1 MEIITSHLNADFD
14 ALASVMAAK
23 RLYPEASIVFPGS
36 LEKKARDFLDAFNP
50 VEIRKLREVRLD
62 DVTRLIVVD
71 VKHPDR
77 IGQLKYLLTKP
88 GVAVHIYDHH
98 PASGNDIKGELEVYE
113 EVGAAST
120 IFAEII
126 QERKILITP
135 IEATA
140 LCLGIYEETGS
151 LLFKSTTPRDLTA
164 AAYLMRRGADLNI
177 VSNFLKT
184 TMSTE
189 ELALLNQIAQSM
201 KEIVVHGVRIGLA
214 LGRTEEYGDAA
225 HLASRLMDM
234 EDIDALVLMVASE
247 DKIALVARS
256 RVPELDTS
264 KLLSSFGGGGHA
276 YASSATIKD
285 TPFEVIEE
293 ELTALLNKTVRNV
306 RAARDIMTSPVVTV
320 QHTSRISDAE
330 ALMTRYGV
338 NVLPVMKKS
347 EYIGIIT
354 REVVE
359 KSLFHDLGSSRCAD
373 FATTDAV
380 TASPDTPVSEIEEQ
394 MVRNNQRFVAVLDG
408 SSITG
413 AITRTDLL
421 RSMYESV
428 IRKSRIS
435 DRDTSAGQYDFS
447 RNINRIL
454 KEKLPE
460 DFYELL
466 LTAGQ
471 AADSLVMNAYLVGGS
486 VRDMLRG
493 EENLDIDIV
502 VEGDGIVFA
511 KKLAEAIG
519 AKVAV
524 HQRFRTAHLTKQGMS
539 LDVATSRT
547 EYYEHPAAL
556 PRIETSSIK
565 KDLYRRD
572 FTINTLAVKLN
583 KKDFGHLIDFFGGQ
597 RDIKDRIIRV
607 LHNLSFVE
615 DPTRAFRAVR
625 FAERFDFRIS
635 KHTENLIK
643 LAIKMD
649 IFDKLSGRRIM
660 DELDQVFHEAE
671 PVKAIK
677 RLSEIGLLRIV
688 HPRLCYNKELDSL
701 LRGLHDS
708 IAWFELSFPD
718 EQIDKT
724 YLYIMAM
731 ALRLQRSERETLV
744 KRLGIE
750 QKAGQDLVRLISQA
764 KEVVRFYS
772 PSNALRNYKLMTG
785 RTVESLIFAMALSGD
800 KEFRKFITHYLLE
813 ARHVK
818 PFIKG
823 DDLKRL
829 GIEPGPL
836 YSEIFSR
843 ITEEKMMGRL
853 LTKDEEISFAKNM
866 DLSQNCGRGK
876 NR

>member
-1 MEIITSHLNADFD
+1 MDLITSHLNADFD

-23 RLYPEASIVFPGS
+23 RLYPDASVVFPGS
-36 LEKKARDFLDAFNP
+36 LEKKVRDFLDAFHP
-50 VEIRKLREVRLD
+50 IDIKKLKDIKPE

-77 IGQLKYLLTKP
+77 IGQLKELLTKP
-88 GVAVHIYDHH
+88 GIAVHIYDHH
-98 PASGNDIKGELEVYE
+98 PASGNDIRGEVEVYE

-120 IFAEII
+120 ILAEII
-126 QERKILITP
+126 QERKIAITP

-151 LLFKSTTPRDLTA
+151 LIFKSTTPRDLMA
-164 AAYLMRRGADLNI
+164 AAFLMRRGADLNI
-177 VSNFLKT
+177 VASFLKT

-201 KEIVVHGVRIGLA
+201 KEIVIHGVRIGLA
-214 LGRTEEYGDAA
+214 RGRTEEFGDAA
-225 HLASRLMDM
+225 HLASRIMDM

-256 RVPELDTS
+256 RVSELDTS
-264 KLLSSFGGGGHA
+264 RLLSVFGGGGHA
-276 YASSATIKD
+276 YASSATVKEV
-285 TPFEVIEE
+285 PFEVIEE
-293 ELTALLNKTVRNV
+293 QISEQLRKIVRNI
-306 RAARDIMTSPVVTV
+306 RTARDIMTSPVVTV
-320 QHTSRISDAE
+320 QHSSRISDAE

-338 NVLPVMKKS
+338 NVLPVVKRS
-347 EYIGIIT
+347 EYMGIIT

-359 KSLFHDLGSSRCAD
+359 KALFHNLGSSRCAD
-373 FATTDAV
+373 FATIDAV
-380 TASPDTPVSEIEEQ
+380 TASPDTPVSEVEEQ
-394 MVRNNQRFVAVLDG
+394 MVRNNQRFVAVLEG
-408 SSITG
+408 SAIAG

-421 RSMYESV
+421 RSMYESFM
-428 IRKSRIS
+428 RKSRMA

-454 KEKLPE
+454 KEKLPR

-466 LTAGQ
+466 LIAGQ
-471 AADSLVMNAYLVGGS
+471 TADNTDMNAYLVGGS

-502 VEGDGIVFA
+502 VEGDGIAFA
-511 KKLAEAIG
+511 RKLADAVK

-524 HQRFRTAHLTKQGMS
+524 HQRFRTAHLAKEGMS

-556 PRIETSSIK
+556 PRVETSSIK

-597 RDIKDRIIRV
+597 RDIKDRMIRV

-643 LAIKMD
+643 LAVKMN
-649 IFDKLSGRRIM
+649 IFEKLSGQRII
-660 DELDQVFHEAE
+660 DELDLIFHEAE
-671 PVKAIK
+671 PVKVIK
-677 RLSEIGLLRIV
+677 RLSDFNLLRTV
-688 HPRLCYNKELDSL
+688 HPKLYYNRELGAL
-701 LRGLHDS
+701 LRGLHDA
-708 IAWFELSFPD
+708 IAWFELSFP
-718 EQIDKT
+718 EERINRT
-724 YLYIMAM
+724 ELYIMAL
-731 ALRLQRSERETLV
+731 ALRLERGERESLI
-744 KRLGIE
+744 KRLSIQ
-750 QKAGQDLVRLISQA
+750 QKAGLEILKLISLA
-764 KEVVRFYS
+764 KEAVRFYS
-772 PSNALRNYKLMTG
+772 AGNIIKNFRLFSERP
-785 RTVESLIFAMALSGD
+785 VEAIIFAMALSAQKD
-800 KEFRKFITHYLLE
+800 FSKSATHYLLE
-813 ARHVK
+813 SRHIK
-818 PFIKG
+818 PILKG
-823 DDLKRL
+823 DDLKKL
-829 GIEPGPL
+829 GIQPGPL

-843 ITEEKMMGRL
+843 ITEEKLLGRL
-853 LTKDEEISFAKNM
+853 ATKDDEINFAKSAAAQAGGQRCRNF
-866 DLSQNCGRGK
+866 
-876 NR
+876 